1 MFTGIVEELGRL
13 RERDGHRFVIE
24 ATVVLEDAKVG
35 DSVSHNGCCLTV
47 VDIGAGW
54 YAVDVVDETLARST
68 LGDLRAG
75 DPVNLERPVRAMDRL
90 GGHIVQGHVDG
101 VGEVVRPAPHLSV
114 RMPPGLARYVVEKG
128 SIAVDG
134 CSLTVVDA
142 HGDGFSVAVIP
153 HTAEVTTLGRRK
165 VGDRVNLEVDLV
177 AKYVERLVASG
188 REA

>member
-1 MFTGIVEELGRL
+1 PVRAVPGPGTVRRRRRPRPVRRSRGADHGRPSPWPHRRGRAAGRGPAGGAGMFTGIVEELGRL

-75 DPVNLERPVRAMDRL
+75 D
-90 GGHIVQGHVDG
+90 
-101 VGEVVRPAPHLSV
+101 
-114 RMPPGLARYVVEKG
+114 
-128 SIAVDG
+128 
-134 CSLTVVDA
+134 
-142 HGDGFSVAVIP
+142 
-153 HTAEVTTLGRRK
+153 
-165 VGDRVNLEVDLV
+165 LV
-177 AKYVERLVASG
+177 
-188 REA
+188 